1 MKKLMAVILLTIAI
15 AAQAG
20 SSGSCGTKI
29 TCKPGNEAK
38 CEMTNGSSDIFMQ
51 VSYLNLSEKTDLA
64 LSDLYAYTIKNNGVV
79 DCYYSLAFNP
89 YDVIVF
95 KTLPHHNVVPRDSS
109 EWVKRYDTLYCD
121 PDIHSCLIY
130 ILY

>member
-1 MKKLMAVILLTIAI
+1 MKNLMAVILLTIAI

-29 TCKPGNEAK
+29 TCKPGNDSK
-38 CEMTNGSSDIFMQ
+38 CEMVNGSSDVFIQ
-51 VSYLNLSEKTDLA
+51 VSYLDLISKTDFTLSEV
-64 LSDLYAYTIKNNGVV
+64 YAYSVKNNGVV
-79 DCYYSLAFNP
+79 DCYYSSSFSP
-89 YDVIVF
+89 EDIIVF
-95 KTLPHHNVVPRDSS
+95 KTLPHHNVIPRDAA